1 MENQQEYIND
11 LKEIKDIMNRSTRFM
26 SLSGL
31 SGVSAGI
38 CALIGAYFAYE
49 HLYKIGYERNEL
61 ASINVNYLILIGA
74 LTFTS
79 AVVSS
84 FFFTHIEAKK
94 NGQKLW
100 DMQVKRLVGSF
111 LIPLGTGGILTL
123 ILVAKGFVGL
133 AAPLTLIFYGLALV
147 NGSKYTFSDIKS
159 LGILEIVLGLLATQF
174 IGFGIYFWAVGFGVL
189 HIAYGIYMYF
199 TNNR

>member
-61 ASINVNYLILIGA
+61 ATINVNYLILIGA
-74 LTFTS
+74 LTFVS

>member
-31 SGVSAGI
+31 SGVSAGVS
-38 CALIGAYFAYE
+38 ALIGAYFAYE
-49 HLYKIGYERNEL
+49 HLYKMGFERNQL
-61 ASINVNYLILIGA
+61 DLVNVNYLILIGA
-74 LTFTS
+74 LTILFAVGS
-79 AVVSS
+79 AL
-84 FFFTHIEAKK
+84 FFTNIESKK
-94 NGQKLW
+94 NGVKLW
-100 DMQVKRLVGSF
+100 DLQIKRFISSMM
-111 LIPLGTGGILTL
+111 IPLATGGILTL
-123 ILVAKGFVGL
+123 ILVLKGFVGL

-159 LGILEIVLGLLATQF
+159 LGIIEIVLGLLATQF
-174 IGFGIYFWAVGFGVL
+174 IGYGIYFWAVGFGVL